1 MDAQQCDSS
10 KDDSMILQFVLFKG
24 HKYKQGTHTQIGYT
38 ALQNQQDKTKQDM
51 QGQRNQHDIQDGK
64 YG

>member
-1 MDAQQCDSS
+1 
-10 KDDSMILQFVLFKG
+10 MILQFVLFKG